1 MNLVT
6 MCLFGTNL
14 GYSDGGRSVGQN
26 LVRKFNVVDTK
37 SLLGIVGVEF
47 ARYAQPR

>member
-1 MNLVT
+1 
-6 MCLFGTNL
+6 MCLFGTNF
-14 GYSDGGRSVGQN
+14 GYGDGGRCVGRI